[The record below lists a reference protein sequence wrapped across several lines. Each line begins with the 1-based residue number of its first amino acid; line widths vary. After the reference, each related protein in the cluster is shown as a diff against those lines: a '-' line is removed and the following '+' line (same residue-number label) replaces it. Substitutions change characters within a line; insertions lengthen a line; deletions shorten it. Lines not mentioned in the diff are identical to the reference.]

1 MFMLIGIYFYL
12 NYQDQIKI
20 KTNMSEI
27 MSYLNM
33 ILIDNIL

>member
-1 MFMLIGIYFYL
+1 MLIGIYFYL